1 MGCKYL
7 EFNDE
12 QLDNFIKL
20 LILMYADDTIILADS
35 ESNMQV
41 ALNALQQYCD
51 TWKLEI
57 NCAKTKI
64 SIFSRGKTKTDKYNF
79 LYKGN
84 KIEIVDSYKYLGIEF
99 HSTGSFKLTI
109 DSLKQL

>member
-35 ESNMQV
+35 EHNMQT
-41 ALNALQQYCD
+41 AFNGQS
-51 TWKLEI
+51 K
-57 NCAKTKI
+57 
-64 SIFSRGKTKTDKYNF
+64 
-79 LYKGN
+79 
-84 KIEIVDSYKYLGIEF
+84 EIVTKAFL
-99 HSTGSFKLTI
+99 
-109 DSLKQL
+109 